1 MTPLPRFRTIL
12 PLILLVI
19 AISSYLFSDTAQLQ
33 ASGDHRMA
41 LHKDEIAEY
50 GTLDVSESLGLI
62 PFAFAFP
69 FLTIKTILETP
80 FSVHRNKPWERRVGI
95 AVVRFM
101 TSWASIRQLQWR
113 QAPSMETYTHWMFNQ
128 KMEAAVDDLG
138 DGSSLMWIG
147 PRRYDRVILYLHVPR
162 HLANAPTAPAPFE
175 TFPTQLSQ
183 ANSALAHLFS
193 KGLTP
198 QNTQII
204 GDTAGGNLALQIFAH
219 ALHPGLLPA
228 LAPSP
233 LAGTAPLAGAL
244 LLSPWV
250 NPHAVGSTA
259 GSFRENRNKDIMAPA
274 TYRYWGAHGAPLHAL
289 PAAQHAFVAPILAPK
304 GWYAG
309 LERAVRRVLLT
320 AGAFECQRDDVL
332 AFRQDALREHGDA
345 KVVLIA
351 GGVEG
356 DPVFDVVAA
365 NRGEGAHVPAEKAI
379 VDWLRGGFE

>member
-1 MTPLPRFRTIL
+1 
-12 PLILLVI
+12 
-19 AISSYLFSDTAQLQ
+19 
-33 ASGDHRMA
+33 MA

-95 AVVRFM
+95 AVVQFM
-101 TSWASIRQLQWR
+101 TSWASVRQLQWR
-113 QAPSMETYTHWMFNQ
+113 QAPSMETYTRWMFNQ

-147 PRRYDRVILYLHVPR
+147 PRRYDRVILYLH
-162 HLANAPTAPAPFE
+162 APAPFE

-193 KGLTP
+193 KGLAP
-198 QNTQII
+198 QNTQLI
-204 GDTAGGNLALQIFAH
+204 GDTAGGNLALQVLAH
-219 ALHPGLLPA
+219 ALHPELLPA

-250 NPHAVGSTA
+250 NPHAAGSIA

-289 PAAQHAFVAPILAPK
+289 PTSQHPFVAPNLAPK
-304 GWYAG
+304 GWYDG

-345 KVVLIA
+345 KVVVIA

-379 VDWLRGGFE
+379 LDWLRMGFE